1 MENKTAIVE
10 KIKRLL
16 ALGDGSRNNS
26 EEEAKAAML
35 KAHELM
41 AKYDIT
47 LDATECDEIKYI
59 HLCCDSKWNM
69 GFRKPLA
76 VIIAKNFRCE
86 TYLESR
92 GGRII
97 FFGHDTDATIAKEVF
112 EYAYNFA
119 LSEGNKHYNRNY
131 NMGLNT
137 KGVFNSYIRGF
148 LSGLKQSLD
157 KQSTAL
163 MVVTPPDVKEQFE
176 DFSKD
181 FRKGS
186 GGIRDTGFD
195 ASAYKAGITDGKT
208 VLNGRKLEANN

>member
-1 MENKTAIVE
+1 MENKSAIVE

-16 ALGDGSRNNS
+16 ALGDDSRNNS
-26 EEEAKAAML
+26 EEEARAAML

-47 LDATECDEIKYI
+47 LDATECDKVEYI
-59 HLCCDSKWNM
+59 HQYCESKWNM

-76 VIIAKNFRCE
+76 VIIANNFRCE

-97 FFGHDTDATIAKEVF
+97 FFGHNTDATIAKEVF
-112 EYAYNFA
+112 EFAYNFA

-137 KGVFNSYIRGF
+137 RGVFNSYVRGF

-163 MVVTPPDVKEQFE
+163 MVITPPDVKEKFQ
-176 DFSKD
+176 DFTKD
-181 FRKGS
+181 FKESS
-186 GGIRDTGFD
+186 GGMRDTGFN
-195 ASAYKAGITDGKT
+195 ASAYQAGVTDGKT
-208 VLNGRKLEANN
+208 VLNGRKLESR

>member
-1 MENKTAIVE
+1 MEDKAVIIDR
-10 KIKRLL
+10 IKRLL
-16 ALGDGSRNNS
+16 ALGDKSRNNS
-26 EEEAKAAML
+26 EAEAKAAML

-41 AKYDIT
+41 AKYDIK
-47 LDATECDEIKYI
+47 LDTSNVDEIKYK
-59 HLCCDSKWNM
+59 HLECESKWNM

-86 TYLESR
+86 LYVQGR
-92 GGRII
+92 GGSVV
-97 FFGHDTDATIAKEVF
+97 FFGRDTDVTIAKNVF
-112 EYAYNFA
+112 EFAYDFA
-119 LSEGNKHYNRNY
+119 LREGNRQYNKNY

-163 MVVTPPDVKEQFE
+163 MVVTPPDVKQKFE
-176 DFSKD
+176 DFSKN
-181 FRKGS
+181 FKTGS

-195 ASAYKAGITDGKT
+195 ADAYRAGLTDGKT
-208 VLNGRKLEANN
+208 VLNGRKIESK

>member
-1 MENKTAIVE
+1 MEDKTAIIE
-10 KIKRLL
+10 RIRRLL
-16 ALGDGSRNNS
+16 ALGDKSRNSS
-26 EEEAKAAML
+26 EAEAKAAML

-47 LDATECDEIKYI
+47 VESTDCDKIEYV
-59 HLCCDSKWNM
+59 HQTCESKWNM

-76 VIIAKNFRCE
+76 VIIARNFRCE

-97 FFGHDTDATIAKEVF
+97 FFGHEADATIAKEVF
-112 EYAYNFA
+112 EFAYNVA
-119 LSEGNKHYNRNY
+119 LSEGNKQYNRNY

-163 MVVTPPDVKEQFE
+163 MVITPPDVKEKFE
-176 DFSKD
+176 DFSKN
-181 FRKGS
+181 FKSGS

-195 ASAYKAGITDGKT
+195 ASAYKAGVIDGKT
-208 VLNGRKLEANN
+208 VLNGRKLEAK